1 VERATVHEELAA
13 IRSLMADSQS
23 FLYGTWPHQLT
34 WGAVGITGVVA
45 TWVALGAEAYGAT
58 VWIWGVLVCVGWAF
72 SFALMRRGPG
82 GAPVR
87 NVASR
92 AYGGIWIA
100 LGITLTILGTLT
112 VGVGAV
118 DPLGLPGLIAVVFGA
133 GYFASGWLAGLR
145 WLTAVGVCWWVA
157 GVGLLVWS
165 DPRGLLA
172 LAALTLLL
180 EVGPALA
187 LRRMERAADT
197 GTR

>member
-23 FLYGTWPHQLT
+23 FLRGTWPHQLA
-34 WGAVGITGVVA
+34 WGVIGTTGVLA
-45 TWVALGAEAYGAT
+45 TWIALGAGSYSAT
-58 VWIWGVLVCVGWAF
+58 VWIWGVLVAHVWIF
-72 SFALMRRGPG
+72 SFAVMRRGDG

-100 LGITLTILGTLT
+100 LGVTLTILGTMT
-112 VGVGAV
+112 AGVGAV

-145 WLTAVGVCWWVA
+145 WLTAVGVVWWVA
-157 GVGLLVWS
+157 GVALLIWS
-165 DPRGLLA
+165 DPRGLLV

-187 LRRMERAADT
+187 LRRMERTADAE
-197 GTR
+197 TR